1 MAGKKGKKRSE
12 TCNCFPLSDEE
23 NVTSDLMDTTLNQR
37 RPAGWRAI
45 PFVLGNETFERLAS
59 YGLMA
64 NFMVYL
70 QREYHMNQV
79 EAATILNGWSA
90 ASNFAPVIGAY
101 VSDAFMGKFW
111 TIVLGSF
118 SSLLGMMIMTL
129 TALLPPLRPPPCA
142 DEDLQQG
149 QCIPYNGAQ
158 LGVLMV
164 SLCWLSIGTGGIKPC
179 SIPFSVDQFDL
190 TTEEGRKGNSSFYN
204 LYYTT
209 QTIVLLITQ
218 TVVVY
223 IQNDISWALG
233 FGIPTLCMIFA
244 IVLFFVGTRI
254 YVYIKPKGSVVAGVA
269 QVFVAAYKKRRF
281 YIPVDGVDGQFYD
294 PPLTTSLLCVR
305 ELHLTTQ
312 YRFLNK
318 AALVIDDEVNPDGS
332 CKNPWMLCTIQQVED
347 VKCLLNIIPIW
358 VTSILGFLAMNQQG
372 TFTVSQALKMDLQF
386 GSKIKIPAGSVGVIT
401 LIAIAVW
408 LPFYDRVLVPA
419 LEKITKLEGGITVLQ
434 RIGVGNLFSILTM
447 LVSGFIETKRRN
459 SAISHGGPDGVA
471 PMSVMWLTPQLILI
485 GFAEI
490 FSIVGLIEF
499 YNKQFPEHMR
509 SIGNSLIYL
518 TFSLAS
524 YASNWIIT
532 IVNDVTGRSG
542 SSWLSGDINTS
553 KLDKFYFVIAGISL
567 LDFVVFMFCARRYHY
582 RGSVRIN

>member
-45 PFVLGNETFERLAS
+45 PFVLNETFERLAS

-70 QREYHMNQV
+70 EREYHMNQV

-118 SSLLGMMIMTL
+118 SSLLCDFPYDVQKTKAARLPMRASTVVLCSNPANMPKRNRNNIPGRTACAAPRVTTIISTIAVLSSKDSSQSEIACSVLTL
-129 TALLPPLRPPPCA
+129 VPRILLPILNA
-142 DEDLQQG
+142 
-149 QCIPYNGAQ
+149 
-158 LGVLMV
+158 
-164 SLCWLSIGTGGIKPC
+164 
-179 SIPFSVDQFDL
+179 
-190 TTEEGRKGNSSFYN
+190 
-204 LYYTT
+204 
-209 QTIVLLITQ
+209 
-218 TVVVY
+218 
-223 IQNDISWALG
+223 NDISWALG

-281 YIPVDGVDGQFYD
+281 YIAVDGVDGQFYD

-318 AALVIDDEVNPDGS
+318 AALVIDDEVNLDGS

-386 GSKIKIPAGSVGVIT
+386 GSTIKIPAGSVGVIT

-459 SAISHGGPDGVA
+459 SALSHGGPDGVA

-524 YASNWIIT
+524 YASNWIIS

-553 KLDKFYFVIAGISL
+553 KLDKFYFLIAGISL

>member
-1 MAGKKGKKRSE
+1 
-12 TCNCFPLSDEE
+12 
-23 NVTSDLMDTTLNQR
+23 MDTTLNQR

-70 QREYHMNQV
+70 QREYHMNQ
-79 EAATILNGWSA
+79 
-90 ASNFAPVIGAY
+90 
-101 VSDAFMGKFW
+101 
-111 TIVLGSF
+111 
-118 SSLLGMMIMTL
+118 GMMIMTL

-190 TTEEGRKGNSSFYN
+190 TTEEGRKGNNSFYN

-223 IQNDISWALG
+223 IQNDISWPLG

-386 GSKIKIPAGSVGVIT
+386 GSTIKIPAGSVGVIT

-459 SAISHGGPDGVA
+459 SALSHGGPDGVA

-532 IVNDVTGRSG
+532 IVNDVTGRCG

-553 KLDKFYFVIAGISL
+553 KLDKFYFLIAGISL